1 MEIVF
6 MMAAIVFFTRY
17 FFLEPKLPFKL
28 SGDFQRFLGYA
39 SFAILPSIA
48 APILFTENGNLV
60 DRLDHPFIIAGLF
73 AVILS
78 WRTKN
83 VLLSVGTSMLIMVGL
98 QHLI

>member
-1 MEIVF
+1 

-17 FFLEPKLPFKL
+17 FFLEPRLPFKL
-28 SGDFQRFLGYA
+28 SDNFQRFLGYA
-39 SFAILPSIA
+39 SFSILPSIA
-48 APILFTENGNLV
+48 APIVFTENGNIIA
-60 DRLDHPFIIAGLF
+60 RIDHPFIIAGLF
-73 AVILS
+73 AVVLS